1 MTDSQPVVPVPDPQQ
16 PDISPAIPATDPQP
30 VVPAPATPVIGPA
43 APSLDTDKCDSL
55 GNPKHDSTLPGSGK
69 GATAPDDSFTAEEK
83 TAKQKDADAKAAA
96 QVASTDDV
104 DSRGMK
110 KGAFAVTAQ
119 GYDKHGM
126 RLPDKVDYSKP
137 LDPPAVHGPRGHH
150 APKDSF
156 QT

>member
-1 MTDSQPVVPVPDPQQ
+1 M
-16 PDISPAIPATDPQP
+16 AKE
-30 VVPAPATPVIGPA
+30 ATPVIGPE
-43 APSLDTDKCDSL
+43 APSLDTDKMDSL
-55 GNPKHDSTLPGSGK
+55 GNPKNDATLPGSGK

-83 TAKQKDADAKAAA
+83 AAQQKASDVKAAA
-96 QVASTDDV
+96 NVASTDEV

-110 KGAFAVTAQ
+110 KGSFQVTPQ

-137 LDPPAVHGPRGHH
+137 LDPPAVHGARGKG

-156 QT
+156 QS